1 MYRKGTLKPQTQGS
15 TIQKEEMDVLN
26 WGYEFKSWLDV
37 SENLCQCRA
46 CDEWISGDAHVCPKC
61 GEMFQ
66 IFSCSEC
73 ESDITENATEC
84 PSCGKKYILNLW
96 FDRSYWILSIPFFII
111 VSAFIL
117 TIMYP
122 LSDSTPISKWV
133 GDLNEIHQSMKSHS
147 LDFYA
152 TFWTSWQSIF
162 NQ

>member
-1 MYRKGTLKPQTQGS
+1 MYRKGTLKAQSQGF

-37 SENLCQCRA
+37 SENLCHCRA
-46 CDEWISGDAHVCPKC
+46 CDEWISGDAHVGPKC

-73 ESDITENATEC
+73 ESDITENATVC

-96 FDRSYWILSIPFFII
+96 FDRSYWILSLPFFII

-117 TIMYP
+117 TIIYP

-133 GDLNEIHQSMKSHS
+133 SDLNEIHQTMKSHS
-147 LDFYA
+147 IDFHA
-152 TFWTSWQSIF
+152 TFWTPWLSIF

>member
-1 MYRKGTLKPQTQGS
+1 M
-15 TIQKEEMDVLN
+15 
-26 WGYEFKSWLDV
+26 

-73 ESDITENATEC
+73 ESDITENASVC

-96 FDRSYWILSIPFFII
+96 FNRSYWILSIPFFII

-117 TIMYP
+117 TIIYP
-122 LSDSTPISKWV
+122 LSDSTPISK
-133 GDLNEIHQSMKSHS
+133 
-147 LDFYA
+147 
-152 TFWTSWQSIF
+152 
-162 NQ
+162 